1 MTIFELGTLGGERVL
16 LPGDDGYERASS
28 VYARTGAPAVIV
40 QPSGAE
46 GVAKAVHFA
55 AENALT
61 LSVRGGGH
69 SGTGHS
75 TNDNGLVID
84 LSLLAAVDVLDDDL
98 VRVGGGATWGAVAET
113 LGAHGL
119 ALSSGDT
126 ASVGVGGLTLGGG
139 LGWMVREF
147 GLALDQL
154 VEAEVVLASGEI
166 VTASQDENAELFWA
180 LRGGGGNFGVVTA
193 FTFRAHPLDGV
204 HFGVLQ
210 FAVDAGDADDLYALL
225 TGWRDVMRDAP
236 DRLTTTFVSLPSFD
250 DSPSG
255 PQIIVCFAGGD
266 EEAAQKA
273 IAPLLALGGLT
284 ANTIERTAYED
295 ILGEA
300 PHPPEGVRLVNNN
313 GYTARFDN
321 EAVET
326 LANVYAA
333 LPGSVLMIR
342 YLGGEFSRVDPD
354 ATAFAY
360 RDSETLIISAAF
372 FPPGAPD
379 AAVDQYQAQWNLLLP
394 HLQGLYGNFS
404 ALSSDLATPLMYPP
418 QTLDRLLAAKSHYD
432 PTNLFDQNHN
442 IRPGGLDWR

>member
-1 MTIFELGTLGGERVL
+1 MTIFDIGTLGVERVL
-16 LPGDDGYERASS
+16 LPGNDGYERAST
-28 VYARTGAPAVIV
+28 VYARTGRPAAIV
-40 QPSGAE
+40 QPTTAE
-46 GVAKAVHFA
+46 GVARAVRFA
-55 AENALT
+55 ADNALT

-69 SGTGHS
+69 SGNGHS
-75 TNDNGLVID
+75 TNDDGLVID
-84 LSLLAAVDVLDDDL
+84 LSLLAAVEIADDDR
-98 VRVGGGATWGAVAET
+98 VRVGGGATWGVVAGS
-113 LGAHGL
+113 LAAHGL

-139 LGWMVREF
+139 IGWMVREF

-154 VEAEVVLASGEI
+154 VDAEVVLASGEI
-166 VTASQDENAELFWA
+166 VTAGHDENAELFWA

-193 FTFRAHPLDGV
+193 FTFQAHPLDGV

-210 FAVDAGDADDLYALL
+210 FAIDPTDSEALFALL

-236 DRLTTTFVSLPSFD
+236 DLLTTTFVSLPSFD
-250 DSPSG
+250 DTPSG
-255 PQIIVCFAGGD
+255 AQIIVCFADGD
-266 EEAAQKA
+266 EEAAEKA

-284 ANTIERTAYED
+284 ANTIARTAYAD
-295 ILGEA
+295 VLGEP
-300 PHPPEGVRLVNNN
+300 PHPPEGIRIVNNN

-321 EAVET
+321 ETVET

-372 FPPGAPD
+372 FPPDAP
-379 AAVDQYQAQWNLLLP
+379 AAAADGYQAQWNLLLP

-418 QTLDRLLAAKSHYD
+418 QTLDRLLAAKTRYD
-432 PTNLFDQNHN
+432 PANLFDQNHN